1 MPEVANHSKD
11 GAARISNRQVAAV
24 CLGNAIEF
32 YDFVT
37 YAYFAAQ
44 IGRTFFPSATP
55 GVSLLAS
62 LATFGMGFFTRPLGA
77 LVLGRFADRVGR
89 KPAMLVSFALMGVA
103 SIGLP
108 LIPSYAAIGIVAP
121 ILVLMFR
128 LLQGFAVGG
137 EVGASTAFL
146 LEAAPVSRRG
156 LYTSLQA
163 MSADFSA
170 LTAGIVGVALAS
182 LLEPEALDA
191 WGWRVAL
198 LLGAVIIP
206 VGLVLRRTLEE
217 TLQPVNESPDPATTG
232 SYARVAVAGVC
243 LVAAAT
249 TTNYLLK
256 YMTTYANTTLG
267 MTSQLAF
274 GATAIVG
281 LCGVICAPLAG
292 SLSDRY
298 GRKRVM
304 LVPWLLLAIAVFPC
318 FEILERQRT
327 ALTLYA
333 VCGVL
338 ATASTLST
346 SVFFVAIAEA
356 LPHRVRSGA
365 LGLVYALAVSI
376 FGGSAQFT
384 VAWLTGLTGNPLTPA
399 WYMIGGV
406 VVGLM
411 AMRAMPETAPIKIGA
426 AHFGS
431 LPRSPRTPAL
441 PRPRA

>member
-1 MPEVANHSKD
+1 MPDAIDRTGD

-44 IGRTFFPSATP
+44 IGRTFFPSETP

-77 LVLGRFADRVGR
+77 LWLGRFADRAGR
-89 KPAMLVSFALMGVA
+89 KPALLLSFALMGGA
-103 SIGLP
+103 SIMLP
-108 LIPSYAAIGIVAP
+108 LIPSYASIGIVAP
-121 ILVLMFR
+121 ILVLVCR
-128 LLQGFAVGG
+128 LVQGFAVGG

-146 LEAAPVSRRG
+146 VEAAPAARRG
-156 LYTSLQA
+156 LYASFQA
-163 MSADFSA
+163 MSADVSA
-170 LTAGIVGVALAS
+170 LMAGIVGVALAS
-182 LLEPEALDA
+182 VLEPAALDT

-206 VGLVLRRTLEE
+206 VGLVMRRTLDE
-217 TLQPVNESPDPATTG
+217 TLQPLGASEESAPVQ

-256 YMTTYANTTLG
+256 YMTTYANSTLG
-267 MTSQLAF
+267 MTSRFAF
-274 GATAIVG
+274 GATVVVG
-281 LCGVICAPLAG
+281 LCGAICAPLAG

-304 LVPWLLLAIAVFPC
+304 LIPWLCLAILVFPC
-318 FEILERQRT
+318 FEMLERERT
-327 ALTLYA
+327 AVALYA
-333 VCGVL
+333 ACAVL
-338 ATASTLST
+338 ATASTLSS
-346 SVFFVAIAEA
+346 SVFFVVIAEA
-356 LPHRVRSGA
+356 LPPRVRSGA
-365 LGLVYALAVSI
+365 LGLVYAIAVSI

-384 VAWLTGLTGNPLTPA
+384 VAWLTRLTGNPLTPA

-406 VVGLM
+406 IVGLI
-411 AMRAMPETAPIKIGA
+411 AMRAMPETAPRRRQLFRVTGDDA
-426 AHFGS
+426 AVG
-431 LPRSPRTPAL
+431 
-441 PRPRA
+441 

>member
-1 MPEVANHSKD
+1 MSISGSGVPDAMKHCDD
-11 GAARISNRQVAAV
+11 GVARISNRQVAAV

-32 YDFVT
+32 YDFVS

-44 IGRTFFPSATP
+44 IGRTFFPSETP

-77 LVLGRFADRVGR
+77 LLLGRFADRVGR
-89 KPAMLVSFALMGVA
+89 KPAMLVSFTLMGIA

-108 LIPSYAAIGIVAP
+108 LVPSYASIGIVAP
-121 ILVLMFR
+121 VLVLMCR

-137 EVGASTAFL
+137 EVGASTALL

-156 LYTSLQA
+156 LYASLQA
-163 MSADFSA
+163 MSADASA
-170 LTAGIVGVALAS
+170 LAAGIVGVVLAGA
-182 LLEPEALDA
+182 LEPEALDA
-191 WGWRVAL
+191 WGWRVGL

-206 VGLVLRRTLEE
+206 VGLVLRRTLNE
-217 TLQPVNESPDPATTG
+217 TLQPASTSPESAAG
-232 SYARVAVAGVC
+232 GNYARIAIAGVC

-256 YMTTYANTTLG
+256 YLTTYANSTLG
-267 MTSQLAF
+267 IASQLAF
-274 GATAIVG
+274 GATAMVG

-292 SLSDRY
+292 MLSDRF

-304 LVPWLLLAIAVFPC
+304 LVPWLFLAIAVFPC
-318 FEILERQRT
+318 FEILERERT
-327 ALTLYA
+327 ATALYIA
-333 VCGVL
+333 CGVL

-356 LPHRVRSGA
+356 LPHRARSGT
-365 LGLVYALAVSI
+365 LGLIYALAVSI

-384 VAWLTGLTGNPLTPA
+384 VAWLTRLTGDPLTPA
-399 WYMIGGV
+399 WYMIVGV
-406 VVGLM
+406 IVGLI
-411 AMRAMPETAPIKIGA
+411 AMGGIPETAPIKIRVE
-426 AHFGS
+426 
-431 LPRSPRTPAL
+431 RSR
-441 PRPRA
+441 

>member
-1 MPEVANHSKD
+1 MKRCGVPDIVD
-11 GAARISNRQVAAV
+11 QTRIRISNRQVAGV

-44 IGRTFFPSATP
+44 IGRTFFPSETP

-77 LVLGRFADRVGR
+77 LMLGRFADRAGR
-89 KPAMLVSFALMGVA
+89 KPAMLLSFALMGIA
-103 SIGLP
+103 ALALP
-108 LIPSYAAIGIVAP
+108 LIPSYASIGIAAP

-128 LLQGFAVGG
+128 LLQGFAIGG

-146 LEAAPVSRRG
+146 VEAAPASRRG
-156 LYTSLQA
+156 LYASLQA
-163 MSADFSA
+163 MSADMSA

-182 LLEPEALDA
+182 VLEPAALDA

-206 VGLVLRRTLEE
+206 VGLMLRRTLDE
-217 TLQPVNESPDPATTG
+217 TLQPVGVSLESPPMQ

-256 YMTTYANTTLG
+256 YMTTYANSTLG
-267 MTSQLAF
+267 MTSRLAF
-274 GATAIVG
+274 GATVVVG
-281 LCGVICAPLAG
+281 LCGAICAPLAG

-304 LVPWLLLAIAVFPC
+304 LIPWLFLAILVFPC
-318 FEILERQRT
+318 FEMLERERT
-327 ALTLYA
+327 AVALYA
-333 VCGVL
+333 ACAVL

-346 SVFFVAIAEA
+346 SVFFVVIAEA
-356 LPHRVRSGA
+356 LPQRVRSGA

-384 VAWLTGLTGNPLTPA
+384 VAWLTRVTGNPLTPA

-406 VVGLM
+406 IVGLV
-411 AMRAMPETAPIKIGA
+411 AMRAMPETAPCQRRLFCATGDN
-426 AHFGS
+426 
-431 LPRSPRTPAL
+431 RTVPVK
-441 PRPRA
+441 R